1 MKVLLINGSPNEH
14 GCTDLALREV
24 ACTLEDCGVQTE
36 LLWIGKGPIRGCVA
50 CGGCRNKGRCVFDD
64 DPVNR
69 AIEKMQQADGL
80 VVGSPV
86 YYASANGSVVSLLD
100 RMFYATGG
108 FPGKP
113 AAAVVSARRAGTTA
127 SLDELNKY
135 FTICG
140 MPVVSSGYWNMI
152 HGNNPDEAAQ
162 DAEGLQIMR
171 NLGRN
176 MAWLLR
182 CIEAGREQGV
192 VFPRQERDYRTN
204 FIR

>member
-14 GCTDLALREV
+14 GCTDLTLREV
-24 ACTLEDCGVQTE
+24 ARTLEDCGVQTE
-36 LLWIGKGPIRGCVA
+36 LLWIGKGPVRGCIA
-50 CGGCRNKGRCVFDD
+50 CGGCRDKGRCVFDG

-69 AIEKMQQADGL
+69 AIERMRQADGL

-182 CIEAGREQGV
+182 CIQAGREQGV

>member
-24 ACTLEDCGVQTE
+24 ARTLEDCGVQTE

-50 CGGCRNKGRCVFDD
+50 CGGCRDKGCCVFDD

-69 AIEKMQQADGL
+69 AIERMQQADGL

-86 YYASANGSVVSLLD
+86 YYASANGSVVILLD
-100 RMFYATGG
+100 RMFYANGG

-182 CIEAGREQGV
+182 CIQAGRENGV
-192 VFPRQERDYRTN
+192 KFPKQERDYRTN

>member
-24 ACTLEDCGVQTE
+24 ARTLEDCDVQTE
-36 LLWIGKGPIRGCVA
+36 LLWIGKGPVRGCVA
-50 CGGCRNKGRCVFDD
+50 CGGCRDKGRCVFDD

-69 AIEKMQQADGL
+69 AIERMQQADGL

-182 CIEAGREQGV
+182 CIQAGREQDI
-192 VFPRQERDYRTN
+192 VFPKQERDYRTN